1 MQSTRVTEEAS
12 VARDLLS
19 LLWIRQLEHQNWATM
34 DLRQLEE
41 ELKKIGVA
49 VVSGR
54 QDTVITVQI
63 KGLAGKSLERAL
75 RLADQLLQERVKRVL
90 KAHLDPASKLF
101 ADPTFGPRSEDPVGA
116 ASMCKSGATVPSK
129 GASQHQAKL
138 LALIKSDKI
147 RWERPEYATAETGEG
162 ENNSPNDDDEED
174 DCGDEASAFS
184 SRGDA
189 VFATEAKLFAD
200 GVCSGD
206 VIQGN
211 LGDCWF
217 LSTFI
222 AWYAVDVRIQGSD
235 L

>member
-1 MQSTRVTEEAS
+1 
-12 VARDLLS
+12 
-19 LLWIRQLEHQNWATM
+19 M

-41 ELKKIGVA
+41 ELKKIGVT

-90 KAHLDPASKLF
+90 KAHSDPATKLF
-101 ADPTFGPRSEDPVGA
+101 ADPTFGPCSDDPVGA
-116 ASMCKSGATVPSK
+116 AAMCKNGTAVPSK
-129 GASQHQAKL
+129 GASQHQAKV
-138 LALIKSDKI
+138 LALLKSEKI
-147 RWERPEYATAETGEG
+147 RWERPEYAATEAGDG
-162 ENNSPNDDDEED
+162 ENSSPNGDDDEDESL
-174 DCGDEASAFS
+174 DEASAFS
-184 SRGDA
+184 SGSDA
-189 VFATEAKLFAD
+189 VFAPEAKLFAD

-217 LSTFI
+217 LSEF
-222 AWYAVDVRIQGSD
+222 WLSVLLS
-235 L
+235 